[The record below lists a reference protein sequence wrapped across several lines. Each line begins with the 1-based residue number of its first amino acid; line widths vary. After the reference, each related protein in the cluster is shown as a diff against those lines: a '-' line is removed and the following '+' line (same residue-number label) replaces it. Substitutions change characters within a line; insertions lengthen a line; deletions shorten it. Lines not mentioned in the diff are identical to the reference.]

1 MGSQRKKMRN
11 RRSKSRKRVGGAN
24 SQGTA
29 QNSIAEAQ
37 EHLKKAQE
45 HLKKAQEALQQAL
58 ERLANAPPG
67 TVAQVEASAEV
78 AQANSVAAKAAE
90 SLLKQG
96 TGGPETRNAQNQ
108 LAASNS
114 LGAPVGTTVGS
125 VPPPTE
131 GETTV
136 MTPEQAQEIVE
147 SLGSRPESELT
158 EEEKKKL
165 TEAKSIAPLKG
176 GSKKSRR
183 RKSKRRKSKR
193 Q

>member
-24 SQGTA
+24 A
-29 QNSIAEAQ
+29 QSSIAE
-37 EHLKKAQE
+37 AQE

-78 AQANSVAAKAAE
+78 AQANSVVAKAAE
-90 SLLKQG
+90 RVLKEG
-96 TGGPETRNAQNQ
+96 NLDETERKSATNQ

-136 MTPEQAQEIVE
+136 MTPDQAQEIVNT
-147 SLGSRPESELT
+147 LGKKEEGELT
-158 EEEKKKL
+158 DDEKKQL
-165 TEAKSIAPLKG
+165 AEAKSIASLKG

>member
-29 QNSIAEAQ
+29 QNSIAE
-37 EHLKKAQE
+37 AQE